1 MSVSYKLSLQVFH
14 SALAVVPLKRA
25 VGDGATVSSGVVKRA
40 SKLQPSSAERRLSQQ
55 YSLYGGKKESN
66 NKKKVQVSVSH
77 ALAAQ
82 AFIGE
87 ARVAEQKP
95 KTADSSR

>member
-66 NKKKVQVSVSH
+66 NKKKSTGFGLSRARCAGVYRRSAGS
-77 ALAAQ
+77 
-82 AFIGE
+82 GE
-87 ARVAEQKP
+87 KAE
-95 KTADSSR
+95 DR